1 MTPPCVAHFRS
12 SYLGLSETFIYEIL
26 TRLRRFRAIVLARH
40 ILNRDAFP
48 FEPIYRI
55 DVAPFPYSLLG
66 RLGLPEFALERYLMR
81 LFRSERVRLLH
92 AHFGPDGVAMLGIRK
107 KTSLPLVTTF
117 YGYDVSRHSL
127 IQAMADAYNRLFQEG
142 DLFLVEGDC
151 MKTRLI
157 GLGCPPQKIRVQH
170 IGVNLERLEYQERH
184 IQSGSDAFNMLFC
197 GRFVEKKG
205 LIYALQ
211 ALNEARKEVH
221 VLKLR
226 IIGDGEEKDSI
237 QKFIA
242 ENGLDNCVTLLG
254 YQPHEVFFREMQRA
268 HLLIQPSV
276 TAADGD
282 TEGGAPTVLLEA
294 QACGLPVL
302 STHHADIPEIVKDGE
317 SGFLTPE
324 RDSHAL
330 AEKIV
335 YLAKHPEK
343 WAEMG
348 QRGRMHVERHHH
360 SVVQAGKLEDI
371 YAELTDSR

>member
-1 MTPPCVAHFRS
+1 MTPPCVAHFRT

-26 TRLRRFRAIVLARH
+26 ARLRRFRAIVLARH

-55 DVAPFPYSLLG
+55 DVAPFPYSMLG
-66 RLGLPEFALERYLMR
+66 RLGQPEIALELYLKR
-81 LFRSERVRLLH
+81 LLRRERVRLIH
-92 AHFGPDGVAMLGIRK
+92 AHFGPDGVSMLGIKK

-117 YGYDVSRHSL
+117 YGYDMSRYAL
-127 IQAMADAYNRLFQEG
+127 IQTLEDAYNRLFQEG
-142 DLFLVEGDC
+142 DVFLVEGNC

-157 GLGCPPQKIRVQH
+157 GLGCPPQKVRVQH
-170 IGVNLERLEYQERH
+170 IGVNLERLKYQERF
-184 IQSGSDAFNMLFC
+184 IQPSGDTFNVLFC

-205 LIYALQ
+205 LMYALQ
-211 ALNEARKEVH
+211 AVKEARGEVCG
-221 VLKLR
+221 LKFR
-226 IIGDGEEKDSI
+226 IIGDGDEKSSI

-242 ENGLDNCVTLLG
+242 ENGLDDCVTLLG
-254 YQPHEVFFREMQRA
+254 YQSHEVFFREMQRA

-330 AEKIV
+330 AEKLI
-335 YLAKHPEK
+335 YLAKHPGK

-348 QRGRMHVERHHH
+348 RNGRMHVERSHN
-360 SVVQAGKLEDI
+360 SIVQTGMLEDI
-371 YAELTDSR
+371 YSKLMD